1 MGTHDEETYKF
12 FQNTGV
18 TCVLFPRAGVNEQA
32 SLVHRN
38 TTDRIFTH
46 HQKTARLL
54 ACLIQGSHCSWFPQ
68 SPFEHSSAPSA
79 SDRDGYIEST
89 CKPQG
94 TSTCCALTSEH
105 TPAEICL
112 CQAPQR
118 QHLKTHGLRRTPKCK
133 RHGDYVAALL

>member
-46 HQKTARLL
+46 HQKTARR
-54 ACLIQGSHCSWFPQ
+54 ARSGDCSWLHQ
-68 SPFEHSSAPSA
+68 SRSLCS
-79 SDRDGYIEST
+79 IV
-89 CKPQG
+89 CIIIVM
-94 TSTCCALTSEH
+94 
-105 TPAEICL
+105 AE
-112 CQAPQR
+112 
-118 QHLKTHGLRRTPKCK
+118 LR
-133 RHGDYVAALL
+133 A